1 MKAFPSGLQQTGER
15 FEENPLHEGMDLRD
29 YFAVK
34 AMQSLIIVE
43 GCESMQSQR
52 RYIIS
57 KRSYKMADEMMEARN
72 AK

>member
-43 GCESMQSQR
+43 GCESIW
-52 RYIIS
+52 YNIS
-57 KRSYKMADEMMEARN
+57 KRSYKMADEMLEARN